1 MDLDLP
7 LVRIPLLPPPPTR
20 GGKQFGSSPGKPSE
34 LGRVAA
40 GHLARVAGE
49 QERGKLIALLAR
61 EEQLRAERSQEPPPF
76 SSSSLGLAVAVW
88 QPMLLDLQQGSDG

>member
-1 MDLDLP
+1 M
-7 LVRIPLLPPPPTR
+7 VRIPLLPPPPTR

-34 LGRVAA
+34 LERVA

-61 EEQLRAERSQEPPPF
+61 RAAQGRALPGAATFSSF
-76 SSSSLGLAVAVW
+76 SSSGLAVAVW